1 MTWDWAFVAEH
12 VPYLLIGLKYT
23 FIVAVSTMAIGM
35 VLGLLVA
42 IARTAGPRWLSWPC
56 AIFTDVFRGTPV
68 LTQLLFF
75 YITIPLTVGLVLSP
89 LTTVIIA
96 FSLNVAAY
104 CSESFRAGIRSISA
118 SQFEG
123 GLALGMNRSM
133 VYRRVL
139 LPQAIRRVIPAL
151 GNIWVSIFKDSSLVA
166 LVSVPDVLFRGREL
180 SNVYYRPFELMT
192 AVAVIYFL
200 VSIPQAKAV
209 DWLYARYKTE
219 A

>member
-1 MTWDWAFVAEH
+1 MTWDWNFIFEH
-12 VPYLLIGLKYT
+12 VPYLLEGLKYT
-23 FIVAVSTMAIGM
+23 FIVALSTMAIGM
-35 VLGLLVA
+35 VLGLA
-42 IARTAGPRWLSWPC
+42 IAVARTAGPRWVALPC
-56 AIFTDVFRGTPV
+56 AAFTDLFRGTPI

-75 YITIPLTVGLVLSP
+75 YITVPLTLDVVWSP
-89 LTTVIIA
+89 LTTAIIS

-104 CSESFRAGIRSISA
+104 CAETFRAGIRSISA

-123 GLALGMNRSM
+123 ALALGMSRPL
-133 VYRRVL
+133 VYRRVI
-139 LPQAIRRVIPAL
+139 LPLSIRRVIPAL

-180 SNVYYRPFELMT
+180 ANIYYRPLELFS

-209 DWLYARYKTE
+209 DWLYSRYRTE